1 MFKVK
6 VYSNIGNY
14 KPKHKK
20 VFHAPQIKNSLHVD
34 FLVVI
39 KVPIYPQKFRDQF
52 KKNFSSSH
60 DKFSNTN
67 YNRYS
72 KKIATN
78 NGKETKINS
87 KKTTEL
93 HILIVREKPKTV
105 GQDIKA
111 LVHID

>member
-20 VFHAPQIKNSLHVD
+20 VFHAPQIKSSLHVD

-52 KKNFSSSH
+52 KKNFPSSH
-60 DKFSNTN
+60 DKFSNTT
-67 YNRYS
+67 
-72 KKIATN
+72 ITD
-78 NGKETKINS
+78 
-87 KKTTEL
+87 
-93 HILIVREKPKTV
+93 ILRRLQQIMEKRLK
-105 GQDIKA
+105 
-111 LVHID
+111 